1 MPLRLIA
8 ILESWVFLYLRDC
21 AKYMSDKANC
31 KAILLKTEF
40 VSSNKAYMN
49 ISFNDAYKTV
59 NLHYRC
65 YLPTSKI
72 SIHYYVTH

>member
-1 MPLRLIA
+1 
-8 ILESWVFLYLRDC
+8 
-21 AKYMSDKANC
+21 MSDKANC